1 MQSLKREAVLF
12 DFFNGLEAD
21 GSPRVANFRYY
32 KTDGTV
38 SEKRNCTRSFED
50 VNKIVAEAKASK
62 EAEGEGVKPTKKRDT
77 PNLKSNFMIRIRF
90 TINETTEFRN
100 LKIKLLTH
108 YRPRGSA
115 EWFEIIHPSR

>member
-50 VNKIVAEAKASK
+50 VAKIAAEAKASK
-62 EAEGEGVKPTKKRDT
+62 EAEVVKVDAKKRET

-90 TINETTEFRN
+90 VNGETTEFRN